1 MPTITTTTTRPQTM
15 ARHALSCRS
24 CKAHVATITNS
35 PGHLERQE
43 ALAAIEWCTY
53 RRSQRKAHA

>member
-1 MPTITTTTTRPQTM
+1 MTTTQTSTTRPQIM
-15 ARHALSCRS
+15 ARHALSCSS

-35 PGHLERQE
+35 PTHLARQE

-53 RRSQRKAHA
+53 RRQLRKAHS